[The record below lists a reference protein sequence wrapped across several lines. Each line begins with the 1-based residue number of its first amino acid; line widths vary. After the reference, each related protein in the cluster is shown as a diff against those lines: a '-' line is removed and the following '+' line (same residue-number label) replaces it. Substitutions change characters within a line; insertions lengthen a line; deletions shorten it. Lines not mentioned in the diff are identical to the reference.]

1 MNRDIHAIE
10 PPLLADAAALDAYL
24 GTYPNL
30 YAERNYPAIS
40 LDSWLALGEGAGEPA
55 YATARRLGLPLVRL
69 EHISAESDALALVPP
84 DLARRLRAI
93 PLRVCNGMVAV
104 AMEDPGG
111 PDAQRLLDFL
121 SRERVLPLVASP
133 LQIREAI
140 ARHYDQVEDHAMAR
154 QLGIDASIVDEQ
166 SPSEQEAQRLA
177 VEMPVVSMVYTLI
190 ADAVARR
197 ASDIHLRPGEDA
209 TDVLYRIDD
218 ELVPVRR
225 LARALN
231 PAVVSRI
238 KVLAGMNLAEHRR
251 PQDGRTT
258 FRLGDRQTVD
268 LRISLMPTVFGESI
282 VVRLLDTSES
292 LWNLDQLGL
301 SQCDRQRID
310 DVMARSHGM
319 FLATGPTGCGKSTT
333 LYAMLLELR
342 KQRINILTIED
353 PVEFHI
359 ADIQQMQVNRAA
371 GFTFASAM
379 RNFLRHDPDVIM
391 VGEIRDR
398 ETADIAVESALT
410 GHLMLSTLHTN
421 TAATTITRL
430 LDLGVEAYLLRT
442 SLLGGDLATAGAP
455 DLSALPNR
463 GSGRA
468 ACARRTRRRRGRS
481 VPCRSRLPPLRRS
494 WHVPPPGRLRAD
506 GDHAAHAP
514 ADRARCR
521 CRRTARSGSRRRHGS
536 AYPGRR
542 RPGAQRRDLAGR
554 SMARSIGLSL
564 AWRLCTGPLGSTR
577 GPPFRRRRRVIL
589 RPVKP
594 DPDRPGHRLK
604 LSLAMV
610 R

>member
-1 MNRDIHAIE
+1 MNRDIHEIE
-10 PPLLADAAALDAYL
+10 PPVLADAAALDAYL

-30 YAERNYPAIS
+30 YAERSYPAIS
-40 LDSWLALGEGAGEPA
+40 LDSWLAFGEDAGEPA

-69 EHISAESDALALVPP
+69 EHIPAEADALGLVPP

-140 ARHYDQVEDHAMAR
+140 ARHYDQVEDRAMAR
-154 QLGIDASIVDEQ
+154 QLGIDASIIDGQ

-177 VEMPVVSMVYTLI
+177 LEMPVVSMVYTLI

-258 FRLGDRQTVD
+258 FHLGDRQTVD
-268 LRISLMPTVFGESI
+268 LRISLLPTVFGESI
-282 VVRLLDTSES
+282 VIRLLDPSES
-292 LWNLDQLGL
+292 LWTLDQLGL
-301 SQCDRQRID
+301 SQGDRQRIT

-359 ADIQQMQVNRAA
+359 PDIQQMQVNRAA

-430 LDLGVEAYLLRT
+430 LDLGVEAYLLRA
-442 SLLGGDLATAGAP
+442 SLLGVISQRLVRLTCPHCRIEEEVDRHVREELGVGAEEVFQTGRGCHHCEGLGVFRRQAVYELMVMTP
-455 DLSALPNR
+455 RMRQLIVPGANADAL
-463 GSGRA
+463 
-468 ACARRTRRRRGRS
+468 
-481 VPCRSRLPPLRRS
+481 
-494 WHVPPPGRLRAD
+494 
-506 GDHAAHAP
+506 HAAAVAEGMIP
-514 ADRARCR
+514 LTQAAVAL
-521 CRRTARSGSRRRHGS
+521 ARSGV
-536 AYPGRR
+536 
-542 RPGAQRRDLAGR
+542 
-554 SMARSIGLSL
+554 ISL
-564 AWRLCTGPLGSTR
+564 AEAWR
-577 GPPFRRRRRVIL
+577 
-589 RPVKP
+589 
-594 DPDRPGHRLK
+594 
-604 LSLAMV
+604 V
-610 R
+610 RSD

>member
-1 MNRDIHAIE
+1 MNRDIHEIE
-10 PPLLADAAALDAYL
+10 PPVLADAAALDAYL

-30 YAERNYPAIS
+30 YAERSYPAIS
-40 LDSWLALGEGAGEPA
+40 LDSWLAFGEDAGEPA

-69 EHISAESDALALVPP
+69 EHIPAEADALGVVAP

-140 ARHYDQVEDHAMAR
+140 ARHYDQVEDRAMAR
-154 QLGIDASIVDEQ
+154 QLGIDASIIDGQ

-177 VEMPVVSMVYTLI
+177 LEMPVVSMVYTLI

-258 FRLGDRQTVD
+258 FHLGDRQTVD
-268 LRISLMPTVFGESI
+268 LRISLLPTVFGESI
-282 VVRLLDTSES
+282 VIRLLDTSES

-301 SQCDRQRID
+301 SQCDRQRIT

-359 ADIQQMQVNRAA
+359 PDIQQMQVNRAA

-430 LDLGVEAYLLRT
+430 LDLGVEAYLLRA
-442 SLLGGDLATAGAP
+442 SLLGVISQRLVRLTCPHCRIEEEVDRHVREELGVGAEEVFQTGRGCHHCEGLGVFRRQAVYELMVMTP
-455 DLSALPNR
+455 RMRQLIVPGANADAL
-463 GSGRA
+463 
-468 ACARRTRRRRGRS
+468 
-481 VPCRSRLPPLRRS
+481 
-494 WHVPPPGRLRAD
+494 
-506 GDHAAHAP
+506 HAAAVAEGMIP
-514 ADRARCR
+514 LTQAAVAL
-521 CRRTARSGSRRRHGS
+521 ARSGV
-536 AYPGRR
+536 
-542 RPGAQRRDLAGR
+542 
-554 SMARSIGLSL
+554 ISL
-564 AWRLCTGPLGSTR
+564 AEAWR
-577 GPPFRRRRRVIL
+577 
-589 RPVKP
+589 
-594 DPDRPGHRLK
+594 
-604 LSLAMV
+604 V
-610 R
+610 RSD